1 MLVGKSFKEDFET
14 RRQREEE
21 LSIQQESRAQQGC
34 LYNGGNNH
42 SSIPYNVWLVENIS
56 KTLNNHH
63 IHRGDLYREGK
74 DVLYEQNAVT
84 KMGARNRVFLQA
96 DPSITVDYEVWKWS
110 PLGLQL
116 FTNISPHIPL
126 KEQIEKKYGSNKP
139 FSDFGLVNPQNEIK
153 LWSEKDVP
161 ASDSKEEQTEQAPI
175 HDGGYDVTD
184 ESRGYFER
192 RRISH
197 NRIVVLGNQQKE
209 VALSHLFDNKIL
221 VIDGGPGT
229 GKTSTMI
236 QRLKL
241 LLSSGLYENNKGYE
255 NTQYARGADWD
266 NLQKIWSEFLKN
278 KADSNNVWMF
288 FSPTSQL
295 NHFLQKSLNAEGLT
309 YTDSTTNVWVDRSD
323 PDELSGYC
331 LTLAE
336 DEYHLKFPRQSCEA
350 EDEYFHD
357 TPLNL
362 YKSFEKTLFDQYK
375 QYLTP
380 QLNELGNKIRSA
392 YGKDFNE
399 LVPAFENIDSYFS
412 KTQAGCNDTYELLYK
427 HDPALVDNFINSEV
441 ETIRQSIDGI
451 CNRIKENGCESSNPT
466 IAWGLLIHYLKQ
478 LFGQNQMQQIF
489 KANNIASLQ
498 VENFNNDYKQ
508 FEYAISEAAIRDIYN
523 LMRNE
528 IDDELKK
535 QDKDD
540 KSKKQSEK
548 DADRKYKLD
557 RLFIAPKDW
566 PAEDKEK
573 AIEKAFEEIESH
585 YPNVALKYD
594 FFKSYFNERRGSNE
608 SIELFLEKQ
617 QYPLDENIYEIA
629 FRAISECKKRKDI
642 SYKRLGQ
649 TDAEL
654 KQEFESFAKVFIRE
668 IVKNYIN
675 DGKKDL
681 GEAFL
686 PNWHLVRDVNSKW
699 APYREVETCREN
711 IYNKDHVEYLFSI
724 LLKKV
729 YEEKYREQQG
739 FNGDIKIQEVS
750 FLIFAGNTLARKLY
764 QNNKDL
770 FEQLYNKEIY
780 SRDAQECCTF
790 IRAYKDS
797 CRVVIGIDEATDF
810 TPIELAAL
818 ASLKHPEYSCITLSG
833 DQMQAFNNKGITN
846 WEQLGNGI
854 FEEEYDVK
862 SLNISYRQTPALLN
876 MAKKIYKRVLKTEAP
891 YRPNVSSITSEAF
904 PLLKQSD
911 NDKEKQCWILER
923 LNLVREHL
931 GYLPA
936 TAIFYPDDDQSEI
949 ERFVKEINRNRPKE
963 VTFKVYS
970 CFGNTDDAKVI
981 VYPLSLVKGL
991 EFETAFF
998 YNLDNL
1004 EDEFLL
1010 QQYLYVGLSRSTFYL
1025 AATSSPQWNTDL
1037 SHDFKTDEREANW
1050 PV

>member
-1 MLVGKSFKEDFET
+1 MLVGQDFKKDFET
-14 RRQREEE
+14 RRQREDEFG
-21 LSIQQESRAQQGC
+21 IQPESRAQQGC
-34 LYNGGNNH
+34 LYNGGKDH
-42 SSIPYNVWLVENIS
+42 SAIPYNVWLVENIS
-56 KTLNNHH
+56 RTLNNHH
-63 IHRGDLYREGK
+63 LHRGDLYREGK

-84 KMGARNRVFLQA
+84 RMGARNRVFLQA
-96 DPSITVDYEVWKWS
+96 DPTITVDYEVWKWS

-126 KEQIEKKYGSNKP
+126 KEQIEKNYGSNKP
-139 FSDFGLVNPQNEIK
+139 FSEFGLVNPQNEIK
-153 LWSEKDVP
+153 LWSEKDSQEAPVSEP
-161 ASDSKEEQTEQAPI
+161 VTEEQAAQVPV
-175 HDGGYDVTD
+175 HDGYNVTE

-192 RRISH
+192 RHISH

-266 NLQKIWSEFLKN
+266 KLQKIWNEFLKQ
-278 KADSNNVWMF
+278 KADSNTVWMF

-295 NHFLQKSLNAEGLT
+295 NRFLQKSLNAEGLT
-309 YTDSTTNVWVDRSD
+309 FTDSTTNVWVDRSD
-323 PDELSGYC
+323 PEELSGYC

-336 DEYHLKFPRQSCEA
+336 DGYHLKFPRLSCE
-350 EDEYFHD
+350 EDGEYFRD
-357 TPLNL
+357 TPSNL
-362 YKSFEKTLFDQYK
+362 YKAFERVLFDQYK
-375 QYLTP
+375 QYLAP
-380 QLNELGNKIRSA
+380 QLNKLSDKIRGA

-399 LVPAFENIDSYFS
+399 LIPTFEDINAYFA
-412 KTQAGCNDTYELLYK
+412 KAETGCSDTYDLLYK
-427 HDPALVDNFINSEV
+427 HDPALVDNFVNNEIK
-441 ETIRQSIDGI
+441 TISQEIDSV
-451 CNRIKENGCESSNPT
+451 CNRLKENGCENSNPT
-466 IAWGLLIHYLKQ
+466 VAWGLFVHYLKQ
-478 LFGQNQMQQIF
+478 LFGQIQTQQIF
-489 KANNIASLQ
+489 KANDIAPNQ
-498 VENFNNDYKQ
+498 IENFNNDYKQ
-508 FEYAISEAAIRDIYN
+508 FEDAISEAAIRDIFSLIADDLKPELIKHGFKTN
-523 LMRNE
+523 DDIKNE
-528 IDDELKK
+528 I
-535 QDKDD
+535 Q
-540 KSKKQSEK
+540 
-548 DADRKYKLD
+548 
-557 RLFIAPKDW
+557 RLFAPPTKGPTEDLLPSQRPVEDSFSVIEQKY
-566 PAEDKEK
+566 PA
-573 AIEKAFEEIESH
+573 
-585 YPNVALKYD
+585 VALKYD
-594 FFKSYFNERRGSNE
+594 FFKPYFNKKRGSNE
-608 SIELFLEKQ
+608 SIESFLETQK
-617 QYPLDENIYEIA
+617 YPVDENVYEIA
-629 FRAISECKKRKDI
+629 FRALAQCKKRKSV
-642 SYKRLGQ
+642 SYKRISQ
-649 TDAEL
+649 TDEAL
-654 KQEFESFAKVFIRE
+654 KQEFEFFAKVFIRE
-668 IVKNYIN
+668 IIRSYIN
-675 DGKKDL
+675 GGKRDL
-681 GEAFL
+681 GETFL

-699 APYREVETCREN
+699 AAYREVESCREDIYSKDN
-711 IYNKDHVEYLFSI
+711 IEYLFSI

-729 YEEKYREQQG
+729 YDEKYREQHG
-739 FNGDIKIQEVS
+739 FNGDIKVQEVS
-750 FLIFAGNTLARKLY
+750 FLIFVGNTLARKLY
-764 QNNKDL
+764 LNSKDM

-780 SRDAQECCTF
+780 SRETQECCTF

-833 DQMQAFNNKGITN
+833 DQMQAFNNNGITR
-846 WEQLGNGI
+846 WEQLGDGI
-854 FEEEYDVK
+854 FEEEFDVK

-876 MAKKIYKRVLKTEAP
+876 MAKKIYKRVLNTEAP
-891 YRPNVSSITSEAF
+891 YKPNVSSITSEAF

-911 NDKEKQCWILER
+911 NEREKQCWILER

-936 TAIFYPDDDQSEI
+936 TAIFYPDDDQTEI

-1004 EDEFLL
+1004 KDEFLL

-1025 AATSSPQWNTDL
+1025 AATSSMQWDTDL
-1037 SHDFKTDEREANW
+1037 SHDFKTDENEANW